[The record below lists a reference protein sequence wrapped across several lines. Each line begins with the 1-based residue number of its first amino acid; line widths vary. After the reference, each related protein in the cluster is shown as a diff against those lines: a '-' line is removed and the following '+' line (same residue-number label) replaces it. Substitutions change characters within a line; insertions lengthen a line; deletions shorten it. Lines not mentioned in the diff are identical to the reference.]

1 MNAVEIS
8 QTSSTAPSGVMT
20 LNASTVGW
28 EVKDYAQHQVQISG
42 LSGGETATLYTIS
55 PESRSGQWVKVQE
68 VLGTDA
74 ATHMVVLTP
83 DSGRH
88 ANLKVEFSNTSG
100 SALVVLN
107 SHYSAAH
114 HFAS

>member
-8 QTSSTAPSGVMT
+8 QDGTTAPAGVMT
-20 LNASTVGW
+20 LNSSTVGW
-28 EVKDYAQHQVQISG
+28 KVVDFAQHQVQISG
-42 LSGGETATLYTIS
+42 LAGGETATLHTIS

-74 ATHMVVLTP
+74 ATHMIVLTP

-88 ANLKVEFSNTSG
+88 ANLKIVFSNTSG
-100 SALVVLN
+100 SALVVLG

-114 HFAS
+114 RFAI